1 MSEQPPVDLRSL
13 ANVDAPEVVHEALK
27 AFRRRFWTRY
37 LWIALVVAFTGVSF
51 ISATKPSD
59 VRGRMEAASLRAF
72 PTATWRI
79 EGSTVV
85 LAEVSDLGD
94 GTGLR
99 FIVVPDERV
108 EPPGV
113 GVLRSLASFRDG
125 IYDTYLVIPKSS
137 DGQLTF
143 AVGPSGCVP
152 ECGTGQTETT
162 VDLGALGIPDQT
174 WRAEG

>member
-1 MSEQPPVDLRSL
+1 MSDQPIDLRSL
-13 ANVDAPEVVHEALK
+13 ADVDAPEVVHEALK

-37 LWIALVVAFTGVSF
+37 LWIVLVVAFAGVSF
-51 ISATKPSD
+51 IPATKPSD
-59 VRGRMEAASLRAF
+59 VRDRMEASSLRAF
-72 PTATWRI
+72 PSTTWRI
-79 EGSTVV
+79 EGSTVA

-99 FIVVPDERV
+99 FIVVPDPGV
-108 EPPGV
+108 EAPGV
-113 GVLRSLASFRDG
+113 GVLRSLASFTEVA
-125 IYDTYLVIPKSS
+125 YDTYLVIPKSN
-137 DGQLTF
+137 DGRVTF

-152 ECGTGQTETT
+152 ECADGQVDTM